1 MCFNGPCRNWTC
13 KNEAFDFVQCSHGY
27 WKGQHWASYEAT
39 CKTANAKSYLALVSL
54 HVGQSYIYNIVL
66 MSIEKRE
73 FIYNGN
79 CFIHCGSLSSNMCFM
94 SSTPFNISEAFLMLV
109 LMTSFS
115 SNFPVFDEEPRSI
128 FCGFI
133 IYAMYYDVYQILHVL
148 VLYCAPQ

>member
-1 MCFNGPCRNWTC
+1 
-13 KNEAFDFVQCSHGY
+13 
-27 WKGQHWASYEAT
+27 
-39 CKTANAKSYLALVSL
+39 
-54 HVGQSYIYNIVL
+54 